1 MKTYQSKFEITKNFP
16 PQRCGRLG
24 SALASLCALSS
35 PMRGLSASAVVTAAM
50 LALGGQTVQAQEVP
64 AGPVA
69 AAAESAA
76 AIGSHVPLP
85 LIGGRFVWWIGYPL
99 SGDNPYTGEP
109 NGILYQV
116 QFTFNSNGSGT
127 AIWGIRQIT
136 YEGGLQSTV
145 QTDIWFYT
153 NVKWTFNGTQLT
165 AAGSGWYTR
174 TNSTNPAMNTRR
186 PISNTYHFPF
196 WQVVGSAG
204 HPILDIQ
211 EPFKFGG
218 YYKIAM
224 KKVYGVYSQSEE
236 PYQPEEPHAD
246 GVPPADTP
254 GLR

>member
-1 MKTYQSKFEITKNFP
+1 MYQTVFEITKNTP
-16 PQRCGRLG
+16 TQRCGRLG
-24 SALASLCALSS
+24 DALHSLCALLS
-35 PMRGLSASAVVTAAM
+35 PKRVLSASALAVTIM
-50 LALGGQTVQAQEVP
+50 LALDGQTAQAQVAP
-64 AGPVA
+64 GGPVA

-76 AIGSHVPLP
+76 AIGSLVPLP

-99 SGDNPYTGEP
+99 SGSNPYTGEP

-145 QTDIWFYT
+145 QNDIWFYT
-153 NVKWTFNGTQLT
+153 NVKWTFKGTQLT
-165 AAGSGWYTR
+165 AAGTGWYTR
-174 TNSTNPAMNTRR
+174 TNSTNPALNIRR
-186 PISNTYHFPF
+186 PISSTYVFPF
-196 WQVVGSAG
+196 WQVAGSASQ
-204 HPILDIQ
+204 PILDIQ
-211 EPFKFGG
+211 ESFKFGG

-236 PYQPEEPHAD
+236 PQAHEAAPANSAS
-246 GVPPADTP
+246 PADSP

>member
-1 MKTYQSKFEITKNFP
+1 MYQTVLKITKNTLT
-16 PQRCGRLG
+16 QQSGRLRSTLASLGTLFGPMRLLSG
-24 SALASLCALSS
+24 SALA
-35 PMRGLSASAVVTAAM
+35 VTIM
-50 LALGGQTVQAQEVP
+50 LALDGQTAQAQVAP
-64 AGPVA
+64 GGPVA
-69 AAAESAA
+69 AAAESAT
-76 AIGSHVPLP
+76 AIGSLVPLP

-99 SGDNPYTGEP
+99 SGSNPYTGEP
-109 NGILYQV
+109 NGIVYQV

-145 QTDIWFYT
+145 QNDIWFYT

-165 AAGSGWYTR
+165 GAGTGWYTR
-174 TNSTNPAMNTRR
+174 TNSTNPAMNIRR
-186 PISNTYHFPF
+186 PISDTYHFPF
-196 WQVVGSAG
+196 WQVAGSASQ
-204 HPILDIQ
+204 PILDIQ

-236 PYQPEEPHAD
+236 PQAHEAAPANSAS
-246 GVPPADTP
+246 PADSP